1 MTGARKSRSSLY
13 IGESNFAQLILS
25 KIFYLVFFSCMNY
38 HLTGNIKLK
47 NVLLNKLSSN
57 VNLEKHRR
65 IVLCCLR

>member
-25 KIFYLVFFSCMNY
+25 KIFYLVLFSCMNY